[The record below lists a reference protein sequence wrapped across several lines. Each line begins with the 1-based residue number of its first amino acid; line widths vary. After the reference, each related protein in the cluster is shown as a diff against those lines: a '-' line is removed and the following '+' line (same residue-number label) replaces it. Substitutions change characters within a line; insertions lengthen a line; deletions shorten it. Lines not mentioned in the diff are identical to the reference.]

1 MVSLSQQLKQI
12 SCCISHCCLSSQH
25 PFFVISALFNNPSHK
40 GPGRVAARRRGV
52 AFLSSGVIDPSAV
65 VQRGRNQSRG
75 VVPDV
80 FMSTITIFS
89 RARMVT
95 SLCSAPQLSSSRVL
109 LGCRTL
115 QRSLI
120 YYSSSFLFHLV
131 VCRDFYKYLNA
142 NVERKKKRSVSHFY
156 LPVFFSGL
164 SSGQTHLQ

>member
-1 MVSLSQQLKQI
+1 M
-12 SCCISHCCLSSQH
+12 
-25 PFFVISALFNNPSHK
+25 
-40 GPGRVAARRRGV
+40 
-52 AFLSSGVIDPSAV
+52 
-65 VQRGRNQSRG
+65 
-75 VVPDV
+75 PDV

-142 NVERKKKRSVSHFY
+142 NVERRKKKKCFSFLLTRFLFRLVLWANPSAVTLAVCGGVPPPSLLLSVTQELLLMMS
-156 LPVFFSGL
+156 
-164 SSGQTHLQ
+164 LQGPAWLA